1 MFCFLRE
8 NNSFAVLNWKK
19 AFIDHSILLKVSHL
33 MLLVIVC
40 LLAFGLTIHQFSY
53 FLRIFLGD
61 SLAFSQMKH
70 RGLGILSRLHI
81 R

>member
-53 FLRIFLGD
+53 F
-61 SLAFSQMKH
+61 
-70 RGLGILSRLHI
+70 
-81 R
+81 